1 MNVFYKSES
10 KIGTFSKYPVDDR
23 GAQEESGGAQGESG
37 GALPAL
43 RPGPGPTRLFL
54 SPKENMSYEHE
65 WSVKSSLT

>member
-1 MNVFYKSES
+1 MFFTNRNLKSEPFLCIQWMIEGH
-10 KIGTFSKYPVDDR
+10 KKNLEGHK
-23 GAQEESGGAQGESG
+23 ENLG